1 MKKISIIT
9 PCFNESENLIE
20 CCKQVKHLFN
30 TQLKNFDYEHI
41 IIDNNSD
48 KETYEIIKKLTS
60 NDKKIKA
67 LINNKNYGVVISHQN
82 GIKFASGDAII
93 THLSS
98 DLQDPPEIIPKFI
111 EKWQL
116 GYEVVVG
123 IKKKRQEFFITQ
135 LCRKLFYK
143 IIACVSG
150 KKIFNGISDYQ
161 LIDKKIINEI
171 KEINSSLFGRTLPLD
186 FTDNYS
192 FIEYDWEKRNSGKSK
207 QNFFTYVSTAIRGVM
222 FTTSNPFRFLL
233 YSSFVTAIFSI
244 IFFFNL
250 FINYFVHGTIAN
262 PGITTII
269 SILLIFVFFNLLT
282 LGFMGEYIIYIF
294 DHLAKKR
301 KVVFR
306 EKINFDS

>member
-135 LCRKLFYK
+135 LYK
-143 IIACVSG
+143 
-150 KKIFNGISDYQ
+150 K
-161 LIDKKIINEI
+161 
-171 KEINSSLFGRTLPLD
+171 
-186 FTDNYS
+186 
-192 FIEYDWEKRNSGKSK
+192 
-207 QNFFTYVSTAIRGVM
+207 
-222 FTTSNPFRFLL
+222 
-233 YSSFVTAIFSI
+233 
-244 IFFFNL
+244 
-250 FINYFVHGTIAN
+250 
-262 PGITTII
+262 
-269 SILLIFVFFNLLT
+269 
-282 LGFMGEYIIYIF
+282 
-294 DHLAKKR
+294 
-301 KVVFR
+301 
-306 EKINFDS
+306 